1 MRTFK
6 FLHAADIHLDSPLRG
21 LSRYEGVPADEVRLA
36 SRTAFENLIDAAIDE
51 QVAFVILAGDLFDG
65 NWPDFGT
72 GLFFCAAMG
81 RLEKAGIDVYLLYGN
96 HDAESVLTKKLP
108 LPDNV
113 HVFGARR
120 AETFTH
126 GPTWAVIHGWSYR
139 ERDTRDNLAAS
150 YPPAVP
156 NAFNIGVL
164 HTALGGRPPHASY
177 APCSLQD
184 LSSKGYDYWALG
196 HVHEFEVV
204 STTPLVVF
212 PGNLQGRSVRELG
225 PRGAVLITVEDDRI
239 VGEPERLFL
248 DSVRWSAI
256 GVDLSGAESD
266 GELVARLRSAL
277 AAAWR
282 DEAEGRPLMAR
293 VTFSGATPLHGAL
306 GLRRD
311 AFREDVRAVALAVS
325 ESLWIEKVML
335 RTSPP
340 GRAPARDAAVG
351 GDLAALLREGL
362 GDEAVAA
369 TLRAELSEFLG
380 RTPPDLG
387 SGEDE
392 LLADLR
398 EGDIGQLLRDAAAA
412 LDGRLSGEA
421 G

>member
-1 MRTFK
+1 LAAYK

-21 LSRYEGVPADEVRLA
+21 LARYEGVPADDVRLA
-36 SRTAFENLIDAAIDE
+36 SRTAFENLIEAAIDE

-65 NWPDFGT
+65 DWPDFGT

-108 LPDNV
+108 LPGNV
-113 HVFGARR
+113 HVFGTRK

-126 GPTWAVIHGWSYR
+126 GATWAVIHGWSYK
-139 ERDTRDNLAAS
+139 EKDTRDNLAAG
-150 YPPAVP
+150 YPAAIP

-164 HTALGGRPPHASY
+164 HTALGGRPPHDSY

-204 STTPLVVF
+204 SRTPLVVF

-239 VGEPERLFL
+239 VGEPERIFL
-248 DSVRWSAI
+248 DSIRWSR
-256 GVDLSGAESD
+256 VDVDASGIENDA
-266 GELVARLRSAL
+266 ELVSRLRQAL
-277 AAAWR
+277 QAAWR

-293 VTFSGATPLHGAL
+293 VTVNGATALHGAL
-306 GLRRD
+306 GMRRD
-311 AFREDVRAVALAVS
+311 AFREEVRAVAVAVS
-325 ESLWIEKVML
+325 QSLWIEKVLL
-335 RTSPP
+335 RTSPIGDTTASDP
-340 GRAPARDAAVG
+340 TLRDEI
-351 GDLAALLREGL
+351 AALLGQGL
-362 GDEAVAA
+362 ADEDVASA
-369 TLRAELSEFLG
+369 LRAELNEFLAK
-380 RTPPDLG
+380 TPPDLG
-387 SGEDE
+387 GEDD
-392 LLADLR
+392 LLAELR
-398 EGDIGQLLRDAAAA
+398 RGEL
-412 LDGRLSGEA
+412 GRLLQEAASTLDARLAAEA